1 MQSVNVGEGRGR
13 KGYGE
18 GERGEEWEEKVRG
31 IGRKEVKG
39 RQ

>member
-1 MQSVNVGEGRGR
+1 MVE
-13 KGYGE
+13 GYGE

-31 IGRKEVKG
+31 MGRKEVKG